1 MALMAASSAT
11 VVKQTPFLGQRKGAN
26 PLRDVVAMGT
36 SKVTMVF
43 PNNLFFFS
51 LHISFLYWCYKL

>member
-51 LHISFLYWCYKL
+51 SYFFSIEVL